1 MCRVSTARERMIDA
15 AERICAERGLAAMSL
30 REVQAASRQRNKSAA
45 QYHFGSRDGLI
56 EAVVETRMA
65 PINEHR
71 LRLLAELDEDPSVR
85 SLVEV
90 LVRPLAEAT
99 LGRPDSR
106 WARFLFQ
113 SVADPALVSVVR
125 RSFNASGYRTTHD
138 RLLDSLDHLPQE
150 LRDHR
155 LGQVVGLT
163 VMTLAVADRA
173 AAAGE
178 PAPLDIE
185 TRCADLIEVCCGL
198 LLAPAPATEAAP
210 QDQEAAC

>member
-1 MCRVSTARERMIDA
+1 MIEA

-45 QYHFGSRDGLI
+45 QYHFGSREGLI
-56 EAVVETRMA
+56 EAVVESRMA

-71 LRLLAELDEDPSVR
+71 LRLLAQLDDSAPVGQ
-85 SLVEV
+85 LVEV

-113 SVADPALVSVVR
+113 SIADPALVAIVR
-125 RSFNASGYRTTHD
+125 RSLTASGFRTVQD
-138 RLLDSLDHLPQE
+138 RLRDALDHLPPPV
-150 LRDHR
+150 RDRR

-163 VMTLAVADRA
+163 LMSLAVAERN
-173 AAAGE
+173 AAAGV
-178 PAPLDIE
+178 PAELDPE
-185 TRCADLIEVCCGL
+185 AQCAELIQVCCGL
-198 LLAPAPATEAAP
+198 LLAPAADTAAAGRDLEAS
-210 QDQEAAC
+210 C

>member
-1 MCRVSTARERMIDA
+1 MIDA
-15 AERICAERGLAAMSL
+15 AERICAERGLSAMSL

-71 LRLLAELDEDPSVR
+71 LRLLGELDEAPSVR

-113 SVADPALVSVVR
+113 SVADPALVAVAQ
-125 RSFNASGYRTTHD
+125 RSLSATGYRTV
-138 RLLDSLDHLPQE
+138 RELLVESLDHLPTPVRE
-150 LRDHR
+150 HR
-155 LGQVVGLT
+155 LAQVVGLT
-163 VMTLAVADRA
+163 VMTLAEAERA
-173 AAAGE
+173 ADAGLSTALD
-178 PAPLDIE
+178 PATQCE
-185 TRCADLIEVCCGL
+185 DLVEVCCAL
-198 LLAPAPATEAAP
+198 LLAPAPTVDAGT
-210 QDQEAAC
+210 QDEEAAC